1 MKRDSGIL
9 KATEKLKAYVGFNS
23 DDDGDGCEKVTE
35 DTISRT
41 KLDFNKVDNRIA
53 GLKDKV
59 YKKSD
64 WLKILSDD
72 DLENTST
79 TEMYASLRYGIP
91 FEL

>member
-1 MKRDSGIL
+1 MKRDSRIL
-9 KATEKLKAYVGFNS
+9 KATEKLKAYAGFNS
-23 DDDGDGCEKVTE
+23 DDDGDECEKVTE